1 MWQPQY
7 VTAHQR
13 AGFRRYQY
21 SAVDT
26 NPLSV
31 YVMQPLW
38 NRIVKIVPLWIA
50 PNLLTFSGFL
60 MILINYFLL
69 SFYDWDYTASG
80 ASPGIV
86 PTWVWLFGAC
96 TTFCAYALDSIDG
109 KHARRTQSSSPLG
122 ELFDHGLDSWATSIF
137 ILSYF
142 SICSRDNGKTGTSV
156 HTMYIS
162 LSIVLLNF
170 MFSHWEK
177 YNTGV
182 LFLPWGYDLSQVLSS
197 SGGLLTRL
205 QGELFQKPD
214 PRQDL
219 DDQLYCRHTFGL
231 PIKVHSAWQTL
242 IAMYL
247 VTAAVGVEVW
257 HKPFLFGYYITDILV
272 ILLIGCSIF
281 LSLPQTLYNI
291 HKAHLKKT
299 LKKDSLYEGLLP
311 LVSPV
316 LLFALLTIWVILS
329 PCDILAKQTRLFL
342 WMVGVVFSNVICRVI
357 ICQMSDTRSEAFHWL
372 LFPLALV
379 IYAAV
384 TGLLGKNEEMALTIF
399 TMLATA
405 AHVHYGVWVG
415 RQLSKHFNIYIFSLK
430 KHIQA

>member
-1 MWQPQY
+1 MWEPQY
-7 VTAHQR
+7 VTAQQR

-50 PNLLTFSGFL
+50 PNLLTLSGFL
-60 MILINYFLL
+60 IILINYFLL

-96 TTFCAYALDSIDG
+96 TTFCAYALDSVDG

-122 ELFDHGLDSWATSIF
+122 ELFDHGLDSWATSLF

-142 SICSRDNGKTGTSV
+142 SICSRDNGKTGISV
-156 HTMYIS
+156 YTMYIS

-182 LFLPWGYDLSQVLSS
+182 LFLPWGYDLSQV
-197 SGGLLTRL
+197 
-205 QGELFQKPD
+205 
-214 PRQDL
+214 
-219 DDQLYCRHTFGL
+219 
-231 PIKVHSAWQTL
+231 IL

-257 HKPFLFGYYITDILV
+257 YKPFLFGYYITDILV
-272 ILLIGCSIF
+272 TLLIGCSIF

-379 IYAAV
+379 VYAAV

-399 TMLATA
+399 TTLATA
-405 AHVHYGVWVG
+405 AHIHYGVCVG

-430 KHIQA
+430 KHIQE

>member
-1 MWQPQY
+1 MLKAIFYPWKT
-7 VTAHQR
+7 VFSMSCIFTCL
-13 AGFRRYQY
+13 FLCSQY

-142 SICSRDNGKTGTSV
+142 SICSRDNGKTGISV

-182 LFLPWGYDLSQVLSS
+182 LFLPWGYDLSQV
-197 SGGLLTRL
+197 
-205 QGELFQKPD
+205 
-214 PRQDL
+214 
-219 DDQLYCRHTFGL
+219 
-231 PIKVHSAWQTL
+231 TL

-399 TMLATA
+399 TTLATA
-405 AHVHYGVWVG
+405 AHVHYGVWVISWIPFEFIFG
-415 RQLSKHFNIYIFSLK
+415 IYRLLSY
-430 KHIQA
+430 

>member
-7 VTAHQR
+7 VTAQQR

-142 SICSRDNGKTGTSV
+142 SICSRDNGKTGISV

-182 LFLPWGYDLSQVLSS
+182 LFLPWGYDLSQV
-197 SGGLLTRL
+197 
-205 QGELFQKPD
+205 
-214 PRQDL
+214 
-219 DDQLYCRHTFGL
+219 
-231 PIKVHSAWQTL
+231 TL

-257 HKPFLFGYYITDILV
+257 HTPFLFGYYITDILV

-291 HKAHLKKT
+291 HNA
-299 LKKDSLYEGLLP
+299 E
-311 LVSPV
+311 
-316 LLFALLTIWVILS
+316 
-329 PCDILAKQTRLFL
+329 
-342 WMVGVVFSNVICRVI
+342 
-357 ICQMSDTRSEAFHWL
+357 
-372 LFPLALV
+372 
-379 IYAAV
+379 
-384 TGLLGKNEEMALTIF
+384 
-399 TMLATA
+399 
-405 AHVHYGVWVG
+405 
-415 RQLSKHFNIYIFSLK
+415 
-430 KHIQA
+430 